1 MSYQLFAGGLTPYTA
16 GTGIVV
22 NNTNH
27 TISID
32 ETELFY
38 DATPANNQSVTLSET
53 SAHFQR
59 MRVEVWFDGDYV
71 TTCDVYPDGC
81 DWAFASYAGAETQGS
96 QTQRHTCFGTLRAN
110 GTSLSVTNLI
120 DWIWQTNPNQYW
132 AADIK
137 SDSTQHYGIRRVTGI
152 NRVA

>member
-27 TISID
+27 TISLD

-59 MRVEVWFDGDYV
+59 MRVEVWFNGDYV
-71 TTCDVYPDGC
+71 TTCDVFPDGR
-81 DWAFASYAGAETQGS
+81 DWAFASYAGVASGS
-96 QTQRHTCFGTLRAN
+96 SPQKFTCFGTLRAN
-110 GTSLSVTNLI
+110 GTNLSVTNLI
-120 DWIWQTNPNQYW
+120 AWIWQSNPTLYFAQN
-132 AADIK
+132 AA
-137 SDSTQHYGIRRVTGI
+137 SQTGEYGIRRVTGI